1 MRRFPNV
8 EEQVI
13 NLTEA
18 VKATQEDKQSLPM
31 NNVAEERAWLVAN
44 WGLTQKMGMILASNE
59 EVIYCL
65 FLEQGTTPDF
75 PFEMPVIG
83 PDEKA
88 RFLSEMRD

>member
-1 MRRFPNV
+1 MRRLPSF
-8 EEQVI
+8 EKQVI

-18 VKATQEDKQSLPM
+18 VNATQEDKQSLPM
-31 NNVAEERAWLVAN
+31 NNVAEEKAWLVTN
-44 WGLTQKMGMILASNE
+44 WGPRQIMGMILASNE

-65 FLEQGTTPDF
+65 YLEQGTTPDL

-88 RFLSEMRD
+88 RFLSKMRD